1 MPMDIQNANE
11 QITTVTHLKK
21 KRRSMGI
28 VSACGFLLLIPL
40 LLLASELT
48 ELKEFQDFT
57 SHDWLIFTPII
68 CAGIIIIVVSFI
80 FFFRFLLLKRKIY
93 KIQRN
98 LYQTLL
104 RTSPVGPGNALKLFI
119 ANNVFS
125 PMRLTVFGCPDS
137 GNVYY
142 TMETV
147 NRYYE
152 IECVYTSKIYPSFND
167 IEPPFKGTTEIPL
180 PEES

>member
-1 MPMDIQNANE
+1 
-11 QITTVTHLKK
+11 
-21 KRRSMGI
+21 MGI

-57 SHDWLIFTPII
+57 SYDWLIFTPII

-152 IECVYTSKIYPSFND
+152 IECVYTSKTYPSFKD
-167 IEPPFKGTTEIPL
+167 IEPQFKGTTEIPL